1 MNPEGVRTF
10 RAIASTLSAT
20 ATLRQTPN
28 MRLARSIRLAAKTFQ
43 GSCLGEIEFKLTQ
56 PWENLAIMSR
66 LAPLILALTLGLS
79 ATAHANPVSLDPA
92 AAPKGDYVLDKRHA
106 SLLVRIAHLGGFSRF
121 TMRFDR
127 IEGAFAFDPAT
138 WPMTVATIKVDPTSI
153 STGMPA
159 FDKTIAGPSYFN
171 AAKYPD
177 ITFVAKRVDAQDG
190 KGTISGDLTF
200 HGVTRPVR
208 LEATFNG
215 FGPGM
220 LGVGT
225 RMGFSGTGHIKRS
238 DYGVTTMLPFA
249 GDDLELVFEV
259 EFVKK

>member
-1 MNPEGVRTF
+1 MLFG
-10 RAIASTLSAT
+10 
-20 ATLRQTPN
+20 TP
-28 MRLARSIRLAAKTFQ
+28 RS
-43 GSCLGEIEFKLTQ
+43 G
-56 PWENLAIMSR
+56 PWTMLKNAL
-66 LAPLILALTLGLS
+66 LALGLVCS
-79 ATAHANPVSLDPA
+79 LTTAAQANPVSTDPS

-127 IEGAFAFDPAT
+127 LDGAFAFDPAT
-138 WPMTVATIKVDPTSI
+138 WPTTVATIKVDPTSI
-153 STGMPA
+153 NTGLPD

-177 ITFVAKRVDAQDG
+177 ITFVANRVDAVDG

-200 HGVTRPVR
+200 HGVTRPVK
-208 LEATFNG
+208 LDAAFNG

-220 LGVGT
+220 LGLGT

-238 DYGVTTMLPFA
+238 DYGVTAMLPFA

>member
-1 MNPEGVRTF
+1 MLRPALLALG
-10 RAIASTLSAT
+10 LGLCLAT
-20 ATLRQTPN
+20 ASQ
-28 MRLARSIRLAAKTFQ
+28 
-43 GSCLGEIEFKLTQ
+43 
-56 PWENLAIMSR
+56 
-66 LAPLILALTLGLS
+66 
-79 ATAHANPVSLDPA
+79 ANPVSNDPS
-92 AAPKGDYVLDKRHA
+92 AAPRGDYVLDRRHA

-127 IEGAFAFDPAT
+127 MDGAFAFDPAT
-138 WPMTVATIKVDPTSI
+138 WPATLATIRVDPTSI
-153 STGMPA
+153 NTGLPD
-159 FDKTIAGPSYFN
+159 FDRTIAGPAYFD
-171 AAKYPD
+171 AARYPE
-177 ITFVAKRVDAQDG
+177 ILFVANRVDAQDG

-208 LEATFNG
+208 LDATFNG

-225 RMGFSGTGHIKRS
+225 RMGFSGTGRIKRS
-238 DYGVTTMLPFA
+238 DYGVRTMLPFA

>member
-1 MNPEGVRTF
+1 MLRPALLALG
-10 RAIASTLSAT
+10 LGLCLAT
-20 ATLRQTPN
+20 ASQ
-28 MRLARSIRLAAKTFQ
+28 
-43 GSCLGEIEFKLTQ
+43 
-56 PWENLAIMSR
+56 
-66 LAPLILALTLGLS
+66 
-79 ATAHANPVSLDPA
+79 ANPVSNDPS

-127 IEGAFAFDPAT
+127 MEGAFAFDPAT
-138 WPMTVATIKVDPTSI
+138 WPVTIATIRVDPTSI
-153 STGMPA
+153 NTGLPD
-159 FDKTIAGPSYFN
+159 FDRTIAGPAYFD
-171 AAKYPD
+171 AARYPE
-177 ITFVAKRVDAQDG
+177 ILFVANRVDAQEG

-208 LEATFNG
+208 LDATFNG

-220 LGVGT
+220 VGIGT
-225 RMGFSGTGHIKRS
+225 RMGFSGTGRIKRS
-238 DYGVTTMLPFA
+238 DYGVKTMLPFA

>member
-1 MNPEGVRTF
+1 MMR
-10 RAIASTLSAT
+10 ASTLA
-20 ATLRQTPN
+20 
-28 MRLARSIRLAAKTFQ
+28 
-43 GSCLGEIEFKLTQ
+43 
-56 PWENLAIMSR
+56 
-66 LAPLILALTLGLS
+66 LALCCCLATS
-79 ATAHANPVSLDPA
+79 AQANPISNDPSV
-92 AAPKGDYVLDKRHA
+92 APKGEYVLDTRHA

-127 IEGAFAFDPAT
+127 LDGAFAFDPAT
-138 WPMTVATIKVDPTSI
+138 WPTTVATIKVDPTSI
-153 STGMPA
+153 NTGLPE
-159 FDKTIAGPSYFN
+159 FDKTIAGPAYFN

-177 ITFVAKRVDAQDG
+177 ITFVANRVDATDG
-190 KGTISGDLTF
+190 RGTVSGDLTF

-208 LEATFNG
+208 LDAVFNG

-225 RMGFSGTGHIKRS
+225 RMGFSGSGHIKRS